1 MSNINQKTSDSVRN
15 ILKRLG
21 LDERER
27 EIYLALL
34 PLKIARV
41 STIAKASKQPRTLAY
56 VVLEKLE
63 KKAIISRVEKNNAV
77 HFVAESP
84 ERLLRYVREQQ
95 RELDATESLLEA
107 ALPQLSA
114 LTSPLAGTPRVTMF
128 HGIEGMKEIY
138 QDVLTQEFYGIFNVE
153 SMLNAFGKNIVTNI
167 YGPNVQLKGKDLLVD
182 NAGAKQFKQD
192 MKQNDEYKI
201 RLLPKEC
208 MFSVDVMIYGDTI
221 AQFAYDDEQ
230 TIIRI
235 ENQNLANAYRAWFNI
250 MWNISKA

>member
-1 MSNINQKTSDSVRN
+1 MSDIPQKTSDSIRN

-63 KKAIISRVEKNNAV
+63 QKAIISRIEKNGAV

-95 RELDATESLLEA
+95 RELDATERLLEA
-107 ALPQLSA
+107 ALPQLNA
-114 LTSPLAGTPRVTMF
+114 LKSPLAGTPRVTMF

-138 QDVLTQEFYGIFNVE
+138 QDVLTQEFYGMLNME
-153 SMLNAFGKNIVTNI
+153 SMLATFKENIVTKL
-167 YGPNVQLKGKDLLVD
+167 YGPNIQLKGKDLLVNNPSATQYIND
-182 NAGAKQFKQD
+182 IQQS
-192 MKQNDEYKI
+192 DEYEI
-201 RLLPKEC
+201 RLLPKNC
-208 MFSVDVMIYGDTI
+208 QFNGDTMVYGDMI
-221 AQFAYDDEQ
+221 AMFAYDDEQ

-250 MWNISKA
+250 IWNISKI